1 MIWHDNFKA
10 KQEETPVPQ
19 GNTQLFLI
27 TYKPNECYTG
37 TTWGRIYWQCSVRI
51 FVHAVANLTNLPII
65 LKTKLYVCPSHK
77 WVQAVSYRCQVVY
90 FKSRNY
96 IEMNYNLFLLFKTRI
111 LYYWE
116 HQFGSD
122 LGIIW
127 DISKAKT
134 ITWNDNYICIYTY
147 IKTFIHYVTTN
158 YILSID
164 QHSLSWSALV

>member
-1 MIWHDNFKA
+1 MLYRDY
-10 KQEETPVPQ
+10 
-19 GNTQLFLI
+19 L
-27 TYKPNECYTG
+27 
-37 TTWGRIYWQCSVRI
+37 RQCSVRI
-51 FVHAVANLTNLPII
+51 FVYAVANLTNFPII
-65 LKTKLYVCPSHK
+65 QKTKLYICPSDK
-77 WVQAVSYRCQVVY
+77 WVQAVSYRCLVVY

-96 IEMNYNLFLLFKTRI
+96 IEMIYNLFLLFQTRI

-147 IKTFIHYVTTN
+147 IKTFIQNVTTN
-158 YILSID
+158 YIYFEHRPTFSFLVYF
-164 QHSLSWSALV
+164 SLNARRCVNK